1 MSQNFFGSPVECDGV
16 LTSCVDVLNYLPQDR
31 GNLWALHANLSPEL
45 HAPYQALCSKLGLS
59 WEHGAKRFYVTKT
72 KIEELVAG
80 LKTIGIEAALG
91 SDAAQNL

>member
-16 LTSCVDVLNYLPQDR
+16 LTSCVDILNDLPQDR

-59 WEHGAKRFYVTKT
+59 WERGAKRFYVTKN
-72 KIEELVAG
+72 KLRELVDG

-91 SDAAQNL
+91 GNAAQNL